1 MCVCICV
8 CACSYVCIILALT
21 RVKGLGMKVGC
32 VQVLLSTPPFCIWKW
47 SGTSLVSKA
56 VVCWESNIVPA
67 GSGCDSVDA
76 ISTMWTHTC
85 TGYIPYLVTWQRFVH
100 STGYL
105 LQHINTMSCKRIT
118 EVRPASIVPPP
129 FLVHMHA

>member
-1 MCVCICV
+1 M
-8 CACSYVCIILALT
+8 
-21 RVKGLGMKVGC
+21 
-32 VQVLLSTPPFCIWKW
+32 
-47 SGTSLVSKA
+47 SKA
-56 VVCWESNIVPA
+56 VVCWESNIVTA

-76 ISTMWTHTC
+76 ISTMWTHT
-85 TGYIPYLVTWQRFVH
+85 GYISYLVTWQRFVH

-129 FLVHMHA
+129 S